1 MKGRDPPV
9 VVAAVFPDFNP
20 MEHLWNKV
28 KAILPVRAPRT
39 ANQLLWAAATAFEA
53 ISPADCQSFFLHAQ
67 YAMRN

>member
-1 MKGRDPPV
+1 
-9 VVAAVFPDFNP
+9 